1 MYLRTV
7 FFWLLVAGLFISAL
21 ETVVA
26 RHQARKLFVEI
37 QSLEK
42 VRDELNEE
50 WSRLLLEQS
59 TWATDVRIEN
69 IARTRLDMKEPV
81 PHFLLVTDQ

>member
-1 MYLRTV
+1 MKTF
-7 FFWLLVAGLFISAL
+7 FFWLLVTSLFVSAL
-21 ETVVA
+21 ETVIA

-59 TWATDVRIEN
+59 TWATDVRIET
-69 IARTRLDMKEPV
+69 IARSRLDMKTPA
-81 PHFLLVTDQ
+81 PHFLMVMDE

>member
-1 MYLRTV
+1 MKTI
-7 FFWLLVAGLFISAL
+7 FFWLLLASLFISAM

-42 VRDELNEE
+42 IRDGSNEE

-59 TWATDVRIEN
+59 TWATDVRIES
-69 IARTRLDMKEPV
+69 IAKNRLDMIAPV
-81 PHFLLVTDQ
+81 PHFLMMMDK

>member
-1 MYLRTV
+1 M
-7 FFWLLVAGLFISAL
+7 LVAGLFISAM

-26 RHQARKLFVEI
+26 RHEARKLFVEI

-50 WSRLLLEQS
+50 WSRLLLEQT
-59 TWATDVRIEN
+59 TWATDVRIET
-69 IARTRLDMKEPV
+69 IAKTRLDMMEPV

>member
-1 MYLRTV
+1 MKTF
-7 FFWLLVAGLFISAL
+7 FFWLLVTSLFVSAL
-21 ETVVA
+21 ETVIA

-42 VRDELNEE
+42 VRDHLHEE

-59 TWATDVRIEN
+59 TWATDVRIEM
-69 IARTRLDMKEPV
+69 IARSRLDMKTPA
-81 PHFLLVTDQ
+81 PHFLLVMDE

>member
-1 MYLRTV
+1 MKTV
-7 FFWLLVAGLFISAL
+7 FFWMLVTGLFVSAL

-26 RHQARKLFVEI
+26 RHEARKLFVEI

-59 TWATDVRIEN
+59 TWATDVRIETT
-69 IARTRLDMKEPV
+69 AKTRLDMIAPV

>member
-1 MYLRTV
+1 MKTF
-7 FFWLLVAGLFISAL
+7 FFWLLVSSLFVSAL
-21 ETVVA
+21 EIIVA

-42 VRDELNEE
+42 ARDELNEE

-59 TWATDVRIEN
+59 TWATDVRIET
-69 IARTRLDMKEPV
+69 IARSRLDMKTPA
-81 PHFLLVTDQ
+81 PHFQMVMDK

>member
-1 MYLRTV
+1 MKTFL
-7 FFWLLVAGLFISAL
+7 FWVLVTSLFVSAL

-37 QSLEK
+37 QSLDK
-42 VRDELNEE
+42 VRDNLNEE

-59 TWATDVRIEN
+59 TWATDVRIEM
-69 IARTRLDMKEPV
+69 IARSRLEMKTPT
-81 PHFLLVTDQ
+81 PHFLLVMDE

>member
-1 MYLRTV
+1 MKTFL
-7 FFWLLVAGLFISAL
+7 FWVLVTSLFVSAL

-37 QSLEK
+37 QSLDK
-42 VRDELNEE
+42 VRDNLNEE

-59 TWATDVRIEN
+59 TWATDVRIEM
-69 IARTRLDMKEPV
+69 IARSRLEMKTPA
-81 PHFLLVTDQ
+81 PHFLLVMDE

>member
-1 MYLRTV
+1 MKTI
-7 FFWLLVAGLFISAL
+7 FFWLLVTSLFVSAL

-42 VRDELNEE
+42 ARDDLNEE

-59 TWATDVRIEN
+59 TWATDVRIEMLS
-69 IARTRLDMKEPV
+69 RSRLDMKTPA
-81 PHFLLVTDQ
+81 PHFQLVMDE

>member
-1 MYLRTV
+1 MKTI
-7 FFWLLVAGLFISAL
+7 FFWLLISSLFVSAL

-37 QSLEK
+37 QTLEK

-59 TWATDVRIEN
+59 TWATDVRIELLS
-69 IARTRLDMKEPV
+69 RSKLDMKMPV
-81 PHFLLVTDQ
+81 PHFQMVMDD

>member
-1 MYLRTV
+1 MRTV
-7 FFWLLVAGLFISAL
+7 FFWLLVTGLFTSAI

-37 QSLEK
+37 QALEK
-42 VRDELNEE
+42 TRDELNEE

-59 TWATDVRIEN
+59 TWATDVRIET
-69 IARTRLDMKEPV
+69 IAKTRLEMKAPV
-81 PHFLLVTDQ
+81 PHFLLVMDK

>member
-1 MYLRTV
+1 MKTI
-7 FFWLLVAGLFISAL
+7 FFWLLVTSLFVSAL
-21 ETVVA
+21 ETVIA

-59 TWATDVRIEN
+59 TWATDVRIEMLS
-69 IARTRLDMKEPV
+69 RSRLDMQMPV
-81 PHFLLVTDQ
+81 PHFQIVMDD

>member
-1 MYLRTV
+1 MKTFL
-7 FFWLLVAGLFISAL
+7 FWLLVTSLFVSSL

-26 RHQARKLFVEI
+26 RHQARKMFVEI

-42 VRDELNEE
+42 IRDELNEE

-59 TWATDVRIEN
+59 TWATDVRIET
-69 IARTRLDMKEPV
+69 IARNRLGMKTPAPQYLMV
-81 PHFLLVTDQ
+81 MDK

>member
-1 MYLRTV
+1 MKTF
-7 FFWLLVAGLFISAL
+7 FFWLLVSSLFVSAL
-21 ETVVA
+21 ETIVA

-59 TWATDVRIEN
+59 TWATDVRIET
-69 IARTRLDMKEPV
+69 IARSRLDMKTPA
-81 PHFLLVTDQ
+81 PHFLMVMDE

>member
-1 MYLRTV
+1 MKTF
-7 FFWLLVAGLFISAL
+7 FFWLLVTSLFVSAL
-21 ETVVA
+21 ETVIA

-42 VRDELNEE
+42 VRDHLHEE

-59 TWATDVRIEN
+59 TWATDVRIEMLS
-69 IARTRLDMKEPV
+69 RSRLDMKTPA
-81 PHFLLVTDQ
+81 PRFQLVLDE